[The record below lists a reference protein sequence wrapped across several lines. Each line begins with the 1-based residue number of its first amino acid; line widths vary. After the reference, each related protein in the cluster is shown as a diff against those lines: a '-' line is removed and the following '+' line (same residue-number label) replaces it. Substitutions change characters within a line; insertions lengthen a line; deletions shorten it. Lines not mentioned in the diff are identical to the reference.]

1 VIKLGIE
8 EDNMGKITDA
18 TFKGKFGTYAFE
30 VYTTDTIFNSVGA
43 VYIFSKRIVGLD
55 GKGTHTFL
63 YIGQTHSLKERISPN
78 HEKWH
83 CVRNYGVNCICVHR
97 DNDANSRLRKEIDLL
112 SVNKTSC
119 NAQ

>member
-1 VIKLGIE
+1 
-8 EDNMGKITDA
+8 MGKIADA

-43 VYIFSKRIVGLD
+43 VYILSRRVEGI
-55 GKGTHTFL
+55 HTFL
-63 YIGQTHSLKERISPN
+63 YIGQTNSLRERIPY

-83 CVRNYGVNCICVHR
+83 CAKNYGVNCICVHR
-97 DNDANSRLRKEIDLL
+97 DSDANSRLRKEIDLL
-112 SVNKTSC
+112 AANWTPC

>member
-1 VIKLGIE
+1 
-8 EDNMGKITDA
+8 MGKIADA

-63 YIGQTHSLKERISPN
+63 YIGQTNSLRERISN
-78 HEKWH
+78 HERLP
-83 CVRNYGVNCICVHR
+83 CVRRHGVNCICVHR
-97 DNDANSRLRKEIDLL
+97 DGDANSRQHKEIDLL
-112 SVNKTSC
+112 SVNKTPC

>member
-1 VIKLGIE
+1 
-8 EDNMGKITDA
+8 MGKIADA

-63 YIGQTHSLKERISPN
+63 YIGQTNSLRERISN
-78 HEKWH
+78 HEKVP
-83 CVRNYGVNCICVHR
+83 CVRRHGVNCICVHR
-97 DNDANSRLRKEIDLL
+97 DSDANSRQHKEIDLL
-112 SVNKTSC
+112 SVNKTPC